1 MSYEHN
7 YSGSIY
13 KETRKYKHFRES
25 VLEAVFAGGDWTE
38 IVVDEDTG
46 ARVDDPLPAN
56 IFGHGSGVSLDE
68 VTINIR
74 DGTQTTVLKG
84 ALYTQTKTS
93 KHGFYVI
100 FMSGSGGP
108 INTYAR
114 GILSGYLCDP
124 EINKFIRSVLC
135 IDYRGF
141 GLSRAKKDINVDTYE
156 PSGAYLPGS
165 RALYTDA
172 SAMIEFLNSNL
183 KIPGDQ
189 IILHGY
195 SLGSGPATQMS
206 KDNKPHGGLVLH
218 GPMHSVSF
226 EAFKA
231 MTPSSTGG
239 KAAAF
244 ALTLG
249 IWAGVAKLGAAIS
262 HGNVGFVNIKKMR
275 DINVPVLLTSG
286 PNDQAWDAYKKLEE
300 ELLKHKKRVF
310 LSVHNKDHLN
320 TYAPFT
326 TDSAGEKYPVV
337 PHEKMKAF
345 LRELLRRR

>member
-1 MSYEHN
+1 MSYEYD

-13 KETRKYKHFRES
+13 RETRRYKHFRKS
-25 VLEAVFAGGDWTE
+25 VLETVFGGGDWKE

-46 ARVDDPLPAN
+46 ERVDEPLPAN
-56 IFGHGSGVSLDE
+56 IFGPASGVSLDE
-68 VTINIR
+68 VTINIQ
-74 DGTQTTVLKG
+74 DGTQTTILKG

-108 INTYAR
+108 INTYAK

-124 EINKFIRSVLC
+124 EINRFIKSVLC

-141 GLSRAKKDINVDTYE
+141 GLSRAKKVINVDTYK

-172 SAMIEFLNSNL
+172 SAMIEFLNSHLN
-183 KIPGDQ
+183 IPGDQ

-226 EAFKA
+226 EAFNQF
-231 MTPSSTGG
+231 PGS
-239 KAAAF
+239 KAAVF

-249 IWAGVAKLGAAIS
+249 IWAGVAKLGAAIA

-286 PNDQAWDAYKKLEE
+286 PNDQAWDAAKKLEE

-310 LSVHNKDHLN
+310 LSVHNEDHLN